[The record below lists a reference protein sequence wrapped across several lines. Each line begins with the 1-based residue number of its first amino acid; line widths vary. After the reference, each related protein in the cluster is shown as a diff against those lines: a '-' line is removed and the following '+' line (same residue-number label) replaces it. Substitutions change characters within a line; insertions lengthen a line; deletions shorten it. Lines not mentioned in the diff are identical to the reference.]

1 MHAKDSGMPT
11 RTGSGEALVPGR
23 PVDVFAYL
31 ADPRNAAEWF
41 ASVAPETP
49 SGPMREGTAWRFVQR
64 GRRGRTVPVR
74 MAVYEFPSRFVWRTQ
89 FTWPRTNLVWAM
101 RCEPAEP
108 AEGSPNAPATR
119 LRFSITIE
127 PGPLGWL
134 TFALGAWLSPYGLD
148 RRAQGGADRAR
159 ELLEARAEVSGRR
172 AGQSGRQTR
181 APGRRGKLGKTGKQ
195 GRTPR

>member
-1 MHAKDSGMPT
+1 MPT

-41 ASVAPETP
+41 ASVALDETP
-49 SGPMREGTAWRFVQR
+49 SGSVRQGMAWRFVQR
-64 GRRGRTVPVR
+64 GRRGQAVPVR
-74 MAVYEFPSRFVWRTQ
+74 MQVYEFPSRFVWRTQ
-89 FTWPRTNLVWAM
+89 FIWPRTNLVWQM

-108 AEGSPNAPATR
+108 AEATASSPATR
-119 LRFSITIE
+119 LRFTITIE

-134 TFALGAWLSPYGLD
+134 TFVLGAWLSPYGLD
-148 RRAQGGADRAR
+148 RRAQGGVDRAR

-172 AGQSGRQTR
+172 AGQSGQGAREAR
-181 APGRRGKLGKTGKQ
+181 GARRKGKPGK
-195 GRTPR
+195 PRHASR